1 MASRRRGRHSDE
13 QDAMSDTPATILVVD
28 DDAASLSA
36 LFECLRRAS
45 YRVLVAQDGTSAL
58 ERAVNGKPALILL
71 DVMMPDIDGFETCRR
86 LKRNAGTADIPV
98 LFLTALSDTNEKVK
112 GFEAGAVDYLT
123 KPFQW
128 EEVLARVRTH
138 LKLRAAEHALVD
150 ANRTL
155 EARVAE
161 RTAELETSLSELD
174 RLRRKLQAENSYL
187 QEEIGAEM
195 RNVVGS
201 SRALRA
207 VLDQV
212 ERVARSDATVLINGE
227 TGTGKELIAR
237 AVHDSSPR
245 RERPLVKLNCA
256 AISAGLVESE
266 LFGHVKGAF
275 TGATDKNVGRFQLAD
290 GGTLFL
296 DEIGEL
302 PLETQVKLLRVL
314 QEHEFE
320 PVGSAKT
327 QRVDVRV
334 IAATN
339 RRLEDE
345 VARGKFRSDL
355 YYRLNVFPVEVPPLR
370 ARRED
375 IPELAAH
382 FVERFSRRL
391 GRSTMPLAPQ
401 AVEQLMSHD
410 WPGNIRELQN
420 TIERALIVSV
430 GGELTIDWPL
440 VSSRPAQHAQVDRT
454 NTNAGNGA
462 SATAPGPDAITLVEV
477 ERQHIVALLKRT
489 GGVIEGPKGA
499 AKMLDM
505 KPSTVRYRIRKL
517 GIRKTDY
524 LP

>member
-1 MASRRRGRHSDE
+1 
-13 QDAMSDTPATILVVD
+13 MSSGAKTDTSATVLVVD

-58 ERAVNGKPALILL
+58 ERAENGNPALILL

-86 LKRNAGTADIPV
+86 LKRNPSTADVPV

-138 LKLRAAEHALVD
+138 LRLRAAERALVD

-161 RTAELETSLSELD
+161 RTSELETSLAELD
-174 RLRRKLQAENSYL
+174 RLRRRLQAENSYL
-187 QEEIGAEM
+187 QQEIGAEM

-207 VLDQV
+207 VLEQV
-212 ERVARSDATVLINGE
+212 QRVAPSDTTVLINGE

-237 AVHDSSPR
+237 AVHEASPR

-275 TGATDKNVGRFQLAD
+275 TGATDRNVGRFQLAD

-314 QEHEFE
+314 QEREFE
-320 PVGSAKT
+320 PVGSPKT

-355 YYRLNVFPVEVPPLR
+355 YYRLNVFPLEVPPLR

-382 FVERFSRRL
+382 FVERFARKL
-391 GRSTMPLAPQ
+391 GRRPPPFAAQ
-401 AVEQLMSHD
+401 ALEVLMAHD

-420 TIERALIVSV
+420 TIERAL
-430 GGELTIDWPL
+430 L
-440 VSSRPAQHAQVDRT
+440 VSSGDEITIDRPLAAPRHAPLSDAVPAAHGL
-454 NTNAGNGA
+454 NSAPAAA
-462 SATAPGPDAITLVEV
+462 SEATGGTTLVEV
-477 ERQHIVALLKRT
+477 ERQHIVAMLKRT
-489 GGVIEGPKGA
+489 EGVIEGPKGA

-505 KPSTVRYRIRKL
+505 KPSTMRYRIRKL

-524 LP
+524 LS

>member
-1 MASRRRGRHSDE
+1 
-13 QDAMSDTPATILVVD
+13 
-28 DDAASLSA
+28 
-36 LFECLRRAS
+36 
-45 YRVLVAQDGTSAL
+45 
-58 ERAVNGKPALILL
+58 
-71 DVMMPDIDGFETCRR
+71 CRR
-86 LKRNAGTADIPV
+86 LKRNASTADIPV
-98 LFLTALSDTNEKVK
+98 LFLTALSETNEKVR

-138 LKLRAAEHALVD
+138 LSLRAAERALVD

-161 RTAELETSLSELD
+161 RTAELESSVAELD

-187 QEEIGAEM
+187 QQEIGAEM
-195 RNVVGS
+195 RDVVGS

-212 ERVARSDATVLINGE
+212 ARVALSDTTVLINGE

-237 AVHDSSPR
+237 AVHDASPR

-327 QRVDVRV
+327 QRIDVRV

-391 GRSTMPLAPQ
+391 GRSTRPLARE
-401 AVEQLMSHD
+401 AVAQLMAHE
-410 WPGNIRELQN
+410 WPGNVRELQN
-420 TIERALIVSV
+420 TIERALIIS
-430 GGELTIDWPL
+430 
-440 VSSRPAQHAQVDRT
+440 
-454 NTNAGNGA
+454 AG
-462 SATAPGPDAITLVEV
+462 
-477 ERQHIVALLKRT
+477 
-489 GGVIEGPKGA
+489 
-499 AKMLDM
+499 
-505 KPSTVRYRIRKL
+505 
-517 GIRKTDY
+517 
-524 LP
+524 

>member
-1 MASRRRGRHSDE
+1 V
-13 QDAMSDTPATILVVD
+13 SDTPATILVVD

-58 ERAVNGKPALILL
+58 ERAENGKPALILL

-86 LKRNAGTADIPV
+86 LKRNPSTADVPV

-138 LKLRAAEHALVD
+138 LRLRAAERALVD

-161 RTAELETSLSELD
+161 RTAELETSLAELD

-187 QEEIGAEM
+187 QQEIGAEM
-195 RNVVGS
+195 RDVVGS

-212 ERVARSDATVLINGE
+212 ERVARSDTTVLINGE

-237 AVHDSSPR
+237 AVHDASPR

-314 QEHEFE
+314 QEREFE

-391 GRSTMPLAPQ
+391 GRTTMPLAPQ
-401 AVEQLMSHD
+401 AVAQLMSHD
-410 WPGNIRELQN
+410 WPGNVRELQN

-430 GGELTIDWPL
+430 GDEITIDWPL
-440 VSSRPAQHAQVDRT
+440 AAARQASTESSRPVAAEPSAV
-454 NTNAGNGA
+454 NGA
-462 SATAPGPDAITLVEV
+462 PVAAPAANAVTLVEV
-477 ERQHIVALLKRT
+477 ERQHIVAMLKRT

-505 KPSTVRYRIRKL
+505 KPSTMRYRIRKL

-524 LP
+524 LS

>member
-1 MASRRRGRHSDE
+1 MPDSAN
-13 QDAMSDTPATILVVD
+13 TILVVD

-45 YRVLVAQDGTSAL
+45 YRVLVAQDGASAL

-86 LKRNAGTADIPV
+86 LKRNASTADIPV
-98 LFLTALSDTNEKVK
+98 LFLTALSETNEKVR

-138 LKLRAAEHALVD
+138 LSLRAAERALVD

-161 RTAELETSLSELD
+161 RTAELESSLAELD

-187 QEEIGAEM
+187 QQEIGAEM
-195 RNVVGS
+195 RDVVGS

-212 ERVARSDATVLINGE
+212 ARVALSDTTVLINGE

-237 AVHDSSPR
+237 AVHDASPR

-327 QRVDVRV
+327 QRIDVRV

-391 GRSTMPLAPQ
+391 GRSTRPLARE
-401 AVEQLMSHD
+401 AVAQLMAHE
-410 WPGNIRELQN
+410 WPGNVRELQN
-420 TIERALIVSV
+420 TIERALIISA
-430 GGELTIDWPL
+430 GDEITIDWP
-440 VSSRPAQHAQVDRT
+440 PASTRHSPIDSAQAHAT
-454 NTNAGNGA
+454 NSNTVNGA
-462 SATAPGPDAITLVEV
+462 PVAPTAPDAVTLVEV
-477 ERQHIVALLKRT
+477 ERQHIVSMLKRT

-505 KPSTVRYRIRKL
+505 KPSTMRYRIRKL

>member
-1 MASRRRGRHSDE
+1 MSS
-13 QDAMSDTPATILVVD
+13 MSDTPATILVVD

-86 LKRNAGTADIPV
+86 LKSNASTADVPV

-138 LKLRAAEHALVD
+138 LRLRAAERALSD

-161 RTAELETSLSELD
+161 RTAELETSLAELD

-187 QEEIGAEM
+187 QQEIGAEM

-207 VLDQV
+207 VLDQI
-212 ERVARSDATVLINGE
+212 ERVARSDTTVLINGE

-237 AVHDSSPR
+237 AVHDASPR

-314 QEHEFE
+314 QEREFE

-370 ARRED
+370 ARSED

-382 FVERFSRRL
+382 FIERFSRRL
-391 GRSTMPLAPQ
+391 GRSTRPLAPR
-401 AVEQLMSHD
+401 AVEQLVSHD

-420 TIERALIVSV
+420 TIERALIVST
-430 GGELTIDWPL
+430 GDEITIDWPL
-440 VSSRPAQHAQVDRT
+440 ASSRHPPAESAQVGRT

-462 SATAPGPDAITLVEV
+462 SAPSGPDATTLVEV
-477 ERQHIVALLKRT
+477 ERQHIVSMLKRT

-524 LP
+524 LS

>member
-1 MASRRRGRHSDE
+1 MPDSAN
-13 QDAMSDTPATILVVD
+13 TILVVD

-45 YRVLVAQDGTSAL
+45 YRVLVAQDGASAL

-86 LKRNAGTADIPV
+86 LKRNASTADIPV
-98 LFLTALSDTNEKVK
+98 LFLTALSETNEKVR

-138 LKLRAAEHALVD
+138 LSLRAAERALVD

-161 RTAELETSLSELD
+161 RTAELESSLAELD

-187 QEEIGAEM
+187 QQEIGAEM
-195 RNVVGS
+195 RDVVGS

-212 ERVARSDATVLINGE
+212 ARVALSDTTVLINGE

-237 AVHDSSPR
+237 AVHDASPR

-327 QRVDVRV
+327 QQVDVRV

-391 GRSTMPLAPQ
+391 GRSTRPLARE
-401 AVEQLMSHD
+401 AVAQLMAHE
-410 WPGNIRELQN
+410 WPGNVRELQN
-420 TIERALIVSV
+420 TIERALIISA
-430 GGELTIDWPL
+430 GDEITIDWPL
-440 VSSRPAQHAQVDRT
+440 ASTRYSSIDGAQAHGT
-454 NTNAGNGA
+454 NSNAVNGA
-462 SATAPGPDAITLVEV
+462 PVAPPAPDAVTLVEV
-477 ERQHIVALLKRT
+477 ERQHIVSMLKRT

-505 KPSTVRYRIRKL
+505 KPSTMRYRIRKL

>member
-1 MASRRRGRHSDE
+1 MTDS
-13 QDAMSDTPATILVVD
+13 TTVLVVD
-28 DDAASLSA
+28 DDVASLSA
-36 LFECLRRAS
+36 LFECLRRAG
-45 YRVLVAQDGTSAL
+45 YRVLVAQDGASAL
-58 ERAVNGKPALILL
+58 ERAENGKPALVLL
-71 DVMMPDIDGFETCRR
+71 DVMMPDMDGFATCRR
-86 LKRNAGTADIPV
+86 LKRNPATADIPV
-98 LFLTALSDTNEKVK
+98 LFLTALTDTAEKLK

-138 LKLRAAEHALVD
+138 LRLRAAERELVA

-161 RTAELETSLSELD
+161 RTAELQRSLEELE
-174 RLRRKLQAENSYL
+174 RLRQRLQAENAYL
-187 QEEIGAEM
+187 QQELGAEQ
-195 RNVVGS
+195 RGIVGS
-201 SRALRA
+201 SPAIESLREQIA
-207 VLDQV
+207 
-212 ERVARSDATVLINGE
+212 RVARSDTTVLVHGE
-227 TGTGKELIAR
+227 TGTGKELVAQALHDASAR
-237 AVHDSSPR
+237 RDG
-245 RERPLVKLNCA
+245 PLVKLNCA

-314 QEHEFE
+314 QEREFE
-320 PVGSAKT
+320 PVGSAKP

-370 ARRED
+370 ARKGD

-382 FVERFSRRL
+382 FVERLSRKV
-391 GRSTMPLAPQ
+391 GRPVRPLA
-401 AVEQLMSHD
+401 ASALAQLTAHD
-410 WPGNIRELQN
+410 WPGNVRELQN
-420 TIERALIVSV
+420 TIERALIWST
-430 GGELTIDWPL
+430 GGEVTIDWPL
-440 VSSRPAQHAQVDRT
+440 AAARSVEAPAEETKPWRRARTAVPQARTLRRRRSSRSS
-454 NTNAGNGA
+454 G
-462 SATAPGPDAITLVEV
+462 
-477 ERQHIVALLKRT
+477 
-489 GGVIEGPKGA
+489 
-499 AKMLDM
+499 
-505 KPSTVRYRIRKL
+505 STSSRC
-517 GIRKTDY
+517 
-524 LP
+524 

>member
-1 MASRRRGRHSDE
+1 
-13 QDAMSDTPATILVVD
+13 MSDTPATILVVD

-227 TGTGKELIAR
+227 TGTGKEAHRSRRRMTRAR
-237 AVHDSSPR
+237 DASDR
-245 RERPLVKLNCA
+245 CVKLNCA

-266 LFGHVKGAF
+266 LFGHDKGAF
-275 TGATDKNVGRFQLAD
+275 TGATDKHVGRRFQLA
-290 GGTLFL
+290 T
-296 DEIGEL
+296 
-302 PLETQVKLLRVL
+302 
-314 QEHEFE
+314 
-320 PVGSAKT
+320 
-327 QRVDVRV
+327 
-334 IAATN
+334 AA
-339 RRLEDE
+339 
-345 VARGKFRSDL
+345 
-355 YYRLNVFPVEVPPLR
+355 
-370 ARRED
+370 
-375 IPELAAH
+375 
-382 FVERFSRRL
+382 
-391 GRSTMPLAPQ
+391 
-401 AVEQLMSHD
+401 
-410 WPGNIRELQN
+410 
-420 TIERALIVSV
+420 
-430 GGELTIDWPL
+430 
-440 VSSRPAQHAQVDRT
+440 
-454 NTNAGNGA
+454 
-462 SATAPGPDAITLVEV
+462 
-477 ERQHIVALLKRT
+477 
-489 GGVIEGPKGA
+489 
-499 AKMLDM
+499 
-505 KPSTVRYRIRKL
+505 RYS
-517 GIRKTDY
+517 
-524 LP
+524 